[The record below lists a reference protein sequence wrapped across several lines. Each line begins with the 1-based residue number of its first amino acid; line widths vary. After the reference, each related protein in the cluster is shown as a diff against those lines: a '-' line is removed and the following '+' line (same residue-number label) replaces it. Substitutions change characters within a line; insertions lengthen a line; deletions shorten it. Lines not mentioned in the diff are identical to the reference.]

1 MYSSGSVSGTISG
14 VNLTFGGNST
24 VNINK
29 LTGDLTATV
38 VDDKGNAIS
47 GGYVSFYL
55 NGTYIG
61 RADVVNGVATLNYIG
76 FKNGAYNLTG
86 NYSNAIDPVYTK
98 DGVVKVAIN
107 EKNSVEQY
115 VSKSGSDSTGD
126 GSKDKPICNHP
137 KSINCCC
144 GVKPKYNHPPVR
156 GCLFWYWKH

>member
-14 VNLTFGGNST
+14 VNLTFVGNGT

-76 FKNGAYNLTG
+76 FKKEKINSLIIKIIKILFLDTFF
-86 NYSNAIDPVYTK
+86 K
-98 DGVVKVAIN
+98 LLKV
-107 EKNSVEQY
+107 
-115 VSKSGSDSTGD
+115 
-126 GSKDKPICNHP
+126 
-137 KSINCCC
+137 
-144 GVKPKYNHPPVR
+144 
-156 GCLFWYWKH
+156 L